1 MLPRLEGELIKIVKV
16 ENGWNVIVYDPE
28 APKPTL
34 PGQTPCSQQP
44 MKWWKTFIFSAY
56 TDVVTFVRTFLEGIE
71 G

>member
-1 MLPRLEGELIKIVKV
+1 MYQRLDGEMTKVVKV
-16 ENGWNVIVYDPE
+16 DNGWLVHVWDPQ

-44 MKWWKTFIFSAY
+44 VKWWSTYIFSQLSAAM
-56 TDVVTFVRTFLEGIE
+56 TFVSAFLEGID

>member
-1 MLPRLEGELIKIVKV
+1 MLPRLEGEQIKIIKV
-16 ENGWNVIVYDPE
+16 ENGWNVVVWDPE

-44 MKWWKTFIFSAY
+44 VKWWKTYIFA
-56 TDVVTFVRTFLEGIE
+56 THAEVVTFAGTFLEVTE